1 MKSHHTARAL
11 RHRNFRLFFL
21 GQGVSLVGTW
31 VTRIATSWL
40 VWRLTHSEWDLGLV
54 SFAGLAPTLL
64 FGPLGGVFA
73 DRFSRHRLLLLTQ
86 WLSMLQSG
94 ALALLAF
101 RGEATLTHL
110 LWLQTFQGFIGA
122 LDTPVRQAFVA
133 EIVTDRADLPN
144 AIALNS
150 AMFNASRLVGPA
162 LGGALLAA
170 AGEAWCFAV
179 DTVSYGAVLLS
190 LMLMRVPHVVG
201 RAPQRGDVTRD
212 LREGFRYA
220 REQHAVRTLLLLVAG
235 VSLLGTP
242 YSVLLPSL
250 ATEALHGGANALG
263 WLMTAA
269 GAGALVSTTWLAGRA
284 SLRGVSKVM
293 LSAATT
299 FAVALMLLALMCAP
313 LGSLWGALAM
323 LPLIGGGLVL
333 VSSSANSLLQTV
345 VPAGLR
351 GRVMALY
358 ATAFLGMAPLGSVIA
373 GAAAARVGAPWV
385 VAASGALTLLVV
397 AWYARALPSM
407 RSELQRLAAARSEE
421 AAAAAAG

>member
-1 MKSHHTARAL
+1 MTARQTARAL

-64 FGPLGGVFA
+64 LGPVGGVFA

-86 WLSMLQSG
+86 LLSMLQSG
-94 ALALLAF
+94 ALAFLAF
-101 RGEATLTHL
+101 RGEVSFAHL
-110 LWLQTFQGFIGA
+110 LWLQTLQGFIGA

-179 DTVSYGAVLLS
+179 DTVSYAAVILS
-190 LMLMRVPHVVG
+190 LVVMRVPHVAA
-201 RAPQRGDVTRD
+201 RAPQRGDVGRD

-220 REQHAVRTLLLLVAG
+220 REQRAVRTLLLLVAG
-235 VSLLGTP
+235 ISLLGTP

-250 ATEALHGGANALG
+250 ATDALKGGANALG

-284 SLRGVSKVM
+284 SLRGVSQVM
-293 LSAATT
+293 LAAALTFSAG
-299 FAVALMLLALMCAP
+299 LLLLAVMCAP
-313 LGSLWGALAM
+313 LGSYWGALAT

-345 VPAGLR
+345 VPAALR

-373 GAAAARVGAPWV
+373 GGMAARIGAPWV
-385 VAASGALTLLVV
+385 VAASGALSLLVV
-397 AWYARALPSM
+397 AWYARALPAM
-407 RSELQRLAAARSEE
+407 RTELQQLAAARAQE
-421 AAAAAAG
+421 AAASAG